1 MITQHNEQ
9 ETTPALPDLRVRTLK
24 DPTGQWIVLHR
35 GNLTTFK
42 IRLDEAVPATTRI
55 INAIGRVRDE

>member
-1 MITQHNEQ
+1 MTASSEQ
-9 ETTPALPDLRVRTLK
+9 ETMPELPDLRVRTLK

-42 IRLDEAVPATTRI
+42 IRLDEAVPTTTRI

>member
-1 MITQHNEQ
+1 MTASSEQ
-9 ETTPALPDLRVRTLK
+9 ETMPELPDLRVRTLK

-55 INAIGRVRDE
+55 IDAIGRVRDE

>member
-1 MITQHNEQ
+1 MTASSEQ
-9 ETTPALPDLRVRTLK
+9 ETMPALPDLRVRTLK

-35 GNLTTFK
+35 GNLTAFK

-55 INAIGRVRDE
+55 IDAIGRVRDE